1 VTARTRRWLTIAGLF
16 AAMTA
21 LAAVLQSQLGAGTRE
36 FTGDDAAHLVTM
48 AVLRGLLLSGQVLA
62 PVRYLVGY
70 YEHYQLLGLGL
81 WPPAYHMLGA
91 GWTAVFGVSRG
102 SVMALQAGLGAALAA
117 TAALAAWRPLGPL
130 LAVTA
135 GAGVLLSPLVLSGLA
150 QLQADLPTA
159 LAMFL
164 AALAFWRLLRHGLL
178 RDGLLFGVAALVAI
192 MTKGNAIALAL
203 LPPAAVLLSGRW
215 GLLRR
220 AGFWM
225 PAAVILPVAGPW
237 YALTYSWASAG
248 FRYSFGTAYTA
259 VAAPFI
265 AQQFL
270 QVFGPVLLILAAVA
284 VAGLARRRGD
294 DLFTAVM
301 LALVLATAVFQAV
314 VPAALEARYL
324 LPTVA
329 PMLLL
334 ASRGAWELASALGPH
349 LRPALMRVAGPAMPT
364 IPAMPIPS
372 VPTPSVLAPAVLAGA
387 LLLPLLAAPP
397 RMPAAGVGA
406 RALAEEVLRRLPASD
421 PVLLIASDAPGEGG
435 LSSELVLHEGAVP
448 RVTAARGS
456 RLLGGGGYNNFQ
468 YQPRFA
474 APEEAM
480 MLVER
485 LRVPMI
491 ALDRTPG
498 AGGWAHVGQLAA
510 MLDRPGA
517 GWDRVAQVAA
527 DGRTWDLFLRR
538 LPGETSDRA
547 ALAALLRPNKGP
559 KAD

>member
-1 VTARTRRWLTIAGLF
+1 MKAGTRRWFAIAGLF
-16 AAMTA
+16 AALAT
-21 LAAVLQSQLGAGTRE
+21 LAAVLQSRLGAGTRE
-36 FTGDDAAHLVTM
+36 FVGDDAGHLVTM
-48 AVLRGLLLSGQVLA
+48 AVLRGLVLSGQALT

-70 YEHYQLLGLGL
+70 YEHYQLIGLGL

-102 SVMALQAGLGAALAA
+102 SVMALQACLGAALAA
-117 TAALAAWRPLGPL
+117 AAALAAWRPLGPP
-130 LAVTA
+130 LAVA
-135 GAGVLLSPLVLSGLA
+135 VGVGVLLSPLVLAGLA

-164 AALAFWRLLRHGLL
+164 AALAFWRLLHHGRL

-215 GLLRR
+215 RLLRR
-220 AGFWM
+220 AGFWV

-248 FRYSFGTAYTA
+248 FRYSYGAAYTA
-259 VAAPFI
+259 LAAQFI
-265 AQQFL
+265 AQTFWE
-270 QVFGPVLLILAAVA
+270 VFGPVLLILAAVA

-301 LALVLATAVFQAV
+301 LALVLATVVFQAV
-314 VPAALEARYL
+314 VPAALEPRYL
-324 LPTVA
+324 LPAVA

-334 ASRGAWELASALGPH
+334 AARGVWELATALGPH
-349 LRPALMRVAGPAMPT
+349 LRPALMRVAGPAMPV
-364 IPAMPIPS
+364 PAL
-372 VPTPSVLAPAVLAGA
+372 PTPSMLAPPMPALAVLAGA
-387 LLLPLLAAPP
+387 LLLPLLAVPTWT
-397 RMPAAGVGA
+397 PATGVGA
-406 RALAEEVLRRLPASD
+406 RALAAEVLRRLPASD
-421 PVLLIASDAPGEGG
+421 PVLLVASDALGEGG
-435 LSSELVLHEGAVP
+435 LGSELVLHEGSVP

-456 RLLGGGGYNNFQ
+456 RLLGGGGYNNLQ

-480 MLVER
+480 ALVER
-485 LRVPMI
+485 LRIPMV
-491 ALDRTPG
+491 ALDRTPA

-538 LPGETSDRA
+538 ASGETSDRA